1 MPGFAAGYPFALL
14 PFWGN
19 NCLVDFAVG
28 NFTSSRDTSVTIV
41 LDEANRGLALALASR
56 YRRPLIPVPVLEA
69 GLAELAAR
77 VAAEESEFIVLASL
91 SSVCVFD
98 PRALLDLLPSGGDI
112 VKLAIQ
118 KTPVEMY
125 VARRDAL
132 ARLFA
137 AHAVRARRGGRVRDY
152 LFNDILFSA
161 IDLIEDLP
169 GELLFQNDL
178 MEFYRRNIWAI
189 ANCEGESFNRI
200 LSRLPPLAEPSK
212 ESRVSE
218 KGSLKDSI
226 LASGVEVEG
235 SVEGSILFP
244 GVLVRRGAFVS
255 NSVVLNGNRIG
266 AGSAV
271 HNALLLPYVTDA
283 PRTGPNIGD
292 NCLVGA
298 KSSAAKNSDF
308 PSQIRDGIAL
318 VGMNVDLPNG
328 FKAEAATY
336 IGPGVSPAALRK
348 LKVLRRGA
356 SLYGGQE

>member
-1 MPGFAAGYPFALL
+1 MSG
-14 PFWGN
+14 
-19 NCLVDFAVG
+19 
-28 NFTSSRDTSVTIV
+28 RDTSITIL
-41 LDEANRGLALALASR
+41 LDEADRGLALALGGR
-56 YRRPLIPVPVLEA
+56 YRKPSIPVHVLES
-69 GLAELAAR
+69 GLSELAAR

-98 PRALLDLLPSGGDI
+98 PRALLDLLPAGGDI
-112 VKLAIQ
+112 VKLAVQ
-118 KTPVEMY
+118 KTPIETY

-132 ARLFA
+132 AKLFSPHSA
-137 AHAVRARRGGRVRDY
+137 RARRGGRVREY

-161 IDLIEDLP
+161 IDLIEDVP

-178 MEFYRRNIWAI
+178 MEFYRKNIWAI
-189 ANCEGESFNRI
+189 ENCEGESFNRI
-200 LSRLPPLAEPSK
+200 LSRLPPLAEPGK
-212 ESRVSE
+212 ESRVAE
-218 KGSLKDSI
+218 KGSLKGSI

-244 GVLVRRGAFVS
+244 DVLVRRGAFVS

-292 NCLVGA
+292 NCQIGA

-308 PSQIRDGIAL
+308 PSQIRDGMTL
-318 VGMNVDLPNG
+318 VGMSVDIPNG

-336 IGPGVSPAALRK
+336 IGPGVPIAALRK
-348 LKVLRRGA
+348 LKVLRRSA
-356 SLYGGQE
+356 SVHGGQE

>member
-1 MPGFAAGYPFALL
+1 M
-14 PFWGN
+14 
-19 NCLVDFAVG
+19 
-28 NFTSSRDTSVTIV
+28 
-41 LDEANRGLALALASR
+41 
-56 YRRPLIPVPVLEA
+56 
-69 GLAELAAR
+69 
-77 VAAEESEFIVLASL
+77 AAEESEYIVLCSL

-98 PRALLDLLPSGGDI
+98 PRALLDLLPTGGEM
-112 VKLAIQ
+112 VKLAVQ
-118 KTPVEMY
+118 KTPIETY
-125 VARRDAL
+125 VARRDPL
-132 ARLFA
+132 AKLLS
-137 AHAVRARRGGRVRDY
+137 AHVARARPGGRIREY

-161 IDLIEDLP
+161 IDLIEELP

-178 MEFYRRNIWAI
+178 MEFYRKNIWAI
-189 ANCEGESFNRI
+189 ANCEGESFNRT
-200 LSRLPPLAEPSK
+200 LSRLPPLAQPGR
-212 ESRVSE
+212 ESRVAE
-218 KGSLKDSI
+218 NGSLKDSV

-244 GVLVRRGAFVS
+244 DVLVRRGAFVS

-292 NCLVGA
+292 NCVIGA
-298 KSSAAKNSDF
+298 KSSAAKNSGF

-336 IGPGVSPAALRK
+336 VGPGVTPAALRK

-356 SLYGGQE
+356 SVYGGQE

>member
-19 NCLVDFAVG
+19 NCLVDFAIA
-28 NFTSSRDTSVTIV
+28 NFTSGRDTSVSIL
-41 LDEANRGLALALASR
+41 LDEGDRGLALALSGR
-56 YRRPLIPVPVLEA
+56 YRKPSIPVHILEA

-77 VAAEESEFIVLASL
+77 VAADESEFIVLASL
-91 SSVCVFD
+91 SSVSVFD
-98 PRALLDLLPSGGDI
+98 PRALLDMLPAGSDM
-112 VKLAIQ
+112 VKLAVQ
-118 KTPVEMY
+118 KTPIETY

-132 ARLFA
+132 AKMFA
-137 AHAVRARRGGRVRDY
+137 AHAARPRHEGSNREY

-161 IDLIEDLP
+161 IDLIEELP

-189 ANCEGESFNRI
+189 ANCEGESFNKM
-200 LSRLPPLAEPSK
+200 LSRLPPLAESGK
-212 ESRVSE
+212 ESRVAE

-235 SVEGSILFP
+235 VVEGSVLFP
-244 GVLVRRGAFVS
+244 DVVVRRGALVS

-266 AGSAV
+266 AGSV
-271 HNALLLPYVTDA
+271 LQSALVLPYVTDA

-292 NCLVGA
+292 NCQIGA
-298 KSSAAKNSDF
+298 KSSTAKNADF
-308 PSQIRDGIAL
+308 PSQLRDGVAL

-336 IGPGVSPAALRK
+336 VGPGVPSAALRK
-348 LKVLRRGA
+348 LKVLRRSA
-356 SLYGGQE
+356 SVFGGQE